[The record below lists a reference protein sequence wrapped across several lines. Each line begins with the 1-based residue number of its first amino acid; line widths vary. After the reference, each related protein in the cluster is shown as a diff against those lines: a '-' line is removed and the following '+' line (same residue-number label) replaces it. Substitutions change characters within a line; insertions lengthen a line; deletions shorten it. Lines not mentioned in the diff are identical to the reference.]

1 VVAVDI
7 FTSRTARKTQ
17 QATRKG
23 KKGKEKKDRMEHHL
37 KEKQKEKFEFAD
49 LVCDAISNHRKSERK
64 REGGKKVAFIFSR
77 GVRAEKGREH
87 RRQQNSKSQRSDSWV
102 GWGGNER

>member
-23 KKGKEKKDRMEHHL
+23 KNNNEKRKRER
-37 KEKQKEKFEFAD
+37 KKTGWNTTRGGKQKERFEHAD

-64 REGGKKVAFIFSR
+64 REEEKKQPSFFRGGKSW
-77 GVRAEKGREH
+77 EREGAQKAAK
-87 RRQQNSKSQRSDSWV
+87 QQKPA
-102 GWGGNER
+102 